1 MSTGGY
7 CEHCNSIFQSVRE
20 KRDHSC
26 EGSEKARQEFASIF
40 PVRIPMPLMRTT
52 NRDRGSAPGELE

>member
-7 CEHCNSIFQSVRE
+7 CEHCNSTFQSVRE

-26 EGSEKARQEFASIF
+26 EGLKKARQEFASIF
-40 PVRIPMPLMRTT
+40 PVRIPMPFMRTT
-52 NRDRGSAPGELE
+52 NRDRGSAPRELE